1 MNKRFFA
8 FLLSFLLLFP
18 LLPASAQD
26 LCEHILSGQVADD
39 EWEMINVVPAQEGV
53 DGYADLC
60 CPICY
65 QIVDSIILP
74 ALPVEAEHPA
84 ASDDEFQYD
93 PEPEPEPEEV
103 WEPEP
108 EVWEPEP
115 EPEPEVWEPEPEVW
129 EPEPEEWEPEP
140 EPEEEDWEPEPQIV
154 ESEEPAQQQ
163 EEPRQTVQQ
172 EAPAAQEESVRQEEP
187 AAQSKSAAQEE
198 PAAQSKSAAQ
208 EEEPATKE
216 LSEEPAKAAQPEAP
230 AAQEKKDAG
239 AVTPPESKG
248 TEQTGETKADPPK
261 AADVIANV
269 LPETNGRTETETTVN
284 KTAADKTIAEETVA
298 DKTAEKAK
306 TTRTT
311 VYTAG
316 YHNARQPETTKQKR
330 TYPFRRVKMKPRK
343 GIRAEIPGILIWPAN
358 GTPFQVIFND

>member
-115 EPEPEVWEPEPEVW
+115 EVW

-172 EAPAAQEESVRQEEP
+172 GALADVAAPGERDLGQPAAR
-187 AAQSKSAAQEE
+187 KSPVSGQAGNEFRFRNFHLYY
-198 PAAQSKSAAQ
+198 STSASRSTSMIPSA
-208 EEEPATKE
+208 
-216 LSEEPAKAAQPEAP
+216 
-230 AAQEKKDAG
+230 
-239 AVTPPESKG
+239 
-248 TEQTGETKADPPK
+248 
-261 AADVIANV
+261 
-269 LPETNGRTETETTVN
+269 
-284 KTAADKTIAEETVA
+284 
-298 DKTAEKAK
+298 
-306 TTRTT
+306 
-311 VYTAG
+311 YT
-316 YHNARQPETTKQKR
+316 
-330 TYPFRRVKMKPRK
+330 MRK
-343 GIRAEIPGILIWPAN
+343 
-358 GTPFQVIFND
+358 VS